1 MTVQEYRDYIAAGN
15 PVENGSE
22 PHLFMHQMAQE
33 AIRITME
40 INNKYHTPEEL
51 RELFSKLWDI
61 DVPETF
67 GMFPPFNTDCGK
79 NTHIG
84 ERVFINSGCKFQDQG
99 GIFIGNDCL
108 IGHNATLCTINHN
121 PDPEHRGDMTFKPIR
136 IEDKVWIGANVT
148 ILQGVTT
155 VFIEKMGRFC
165 SKTTNRKNLK
175 HGNKIRKD
183 MVGRAMARCTKEY

>member
-15 PVENGSE
+15 PVVAGSDA
-22 PHLFMHQMAQE
+22 HLFMHQMAQE

-51 RELFSKLWDI
+51 RKLFSELWDI
-61 DVPETF
+61 EVPESF

-136 IEDKVWIGANVT
+136 IDKKVRLGANVT
-148 ILQGVTT
+148 ICPGGTIGEGAVVAAGAVVTKDVEARTVVGGVPAK
-155 VFIEKMGRFC
+155 II
-165 SKTTNRKNLK
+165 KN
-175 HGNKIRKD
+175 
-183 MVGRAMARCTKEY
+183 V

>member
-22 PHLFMHQMAQE
+22 PHLFMHRMAQE

-51 RELFSKLWDI
+51 RKLFSDLWDI

-108 IGHNATLCTINHN
+108 ISHNATLCTINHN
-121 PDPEHRGDMTFKPIR
+121 PDALDRDC
-136 IEDKVWIGANVT
+136 D
-148 ILQGVTT
+148 
-155 VFIEKMGRFC
+155 
-165 SKTTNRKNLK
+165 
-175 HGNKIRKD
+175 
-183 MVGRAMARCTKEY
+183 